1 MKKMLLWIGVG
12 VGVVIVGVLGLFA
25 YMSATATPLHPDA
38 EKVSTVSR
46 SRPPA
51 KWERAAKQGREI
63 IRAGL
68 IEQNLPGLSVAV
80 GMDGELV
87 WAEGFGLEDLE
98 SQVPVGPDTRFR
110 IGTTSMAL
118 TSAAVGLLV
127 ERNQLKLDE
136 NIRTYVPAFPEKQ
149 WPVTVGQLMKHQ
161 AGIRPDEEGEE
172 LVTAH
177 CAQTLDGLQRF
188 ANDPLLFEPGTN
200 YRRSIFGWTL
210 VSAAVEAAGKRPFPE
225 FMQKEVFE
233 PMGLHDTSMYAST
246 KPVPGQATYYFPRF
260 AANPRYGPQAPDP
273 VDFSCFSGANAFVS
287 TPSDLVRFA
296 IALNGGKFLRIAT
309 AQFVQGSEPFRP
321 GTEPGYEG
329 AGWDAETVSIA
340 GKKTE
345 VTSQDGVLMG
355 GNVSSLMIFR
365 EYPLIVAVT
374 SNMSFADTALLAR
387 KVAQSF
393 AESRRP

>member
-1 MKKMLLWIGVG
+1 MKKILLWIGAG
-12 VGVVIVGVLGLFA
+12 VGVVIVGILGLFA
-25 YMSATATPLHPDA
+25 YVNATATPLHPDA
-38 EKVSTVSR
+38 EKVPTVSR
-46 SRPPA
+46 SKPA
-51 KWERAAKQGREI
+51 VKWEDAAKQGREI

-80 GMDGELV
+80 GIDGEVV

-98 SQVPVGPDTRFR
+98 SQIPVSPDSRFR

-118 TSAAVGLLV
+118 TSAAVGLLL
-127 ERNQLKLDE
+127 EQNRLKLDE
-136 NIRTYVPAFPEKQ
+136 NVRTYVPAFPEKQ
-149 WPVTVGQLMKHQ
+149 WSVTVGQLMAHR

-188 ANDPLLFEPGTN
+188 AKDPLLFEPGTN
-200 YRRSIFGWTL
+200 YRRSSFGWTL
-210 VSAAVEAAGKRPFPE
+210 LSAAVEAAGKRPFPE
-225 FMQKEVFE
+225 FMRKEVFE
-233 PMGLHDTSMYAST
+233 PMGLHDTSMEASI

-296 IALNGGKFLRIAT
+296 MALNGGKFLRPAT
-309 AQFVQGSEPFRP
+309 VKLLQ
-321 GTEPGYEG
+321 
-329 AGWDAETVSIA
+329 
-340 GKKTE
+340 
-345 VTSQDGVLMG
+345 TSQQLPTGQVAGHDGELMG
-355 GNVSSLMIFR
+355 GVVSSLMTFR
-365 EYPLIVAVT
+365 DHGSVVAVT
-374 SNMSFADTALLAR
+374 ANMSFADTASLAR

-393 AESRRP
+393 AESRP